1 MLPYILIALAVFFG
15 AILAVLWRA
24 RKWPTAPKWVI
35 GLGVLVTAG
44 GIVLSLMAIGKVGDA
59 LARMSRPATE
69 GTVISSQVV
78 GERSFAPEIVYEF
91 FVDSVRYTG
100 STDRHVPLFG
110 NKRRTREV
118 AEKEVSAYPPGREVV
133 VFYNPVNPGESTIM
147 PEPRW
152 NHIAQA
158 GLGLF
163 LCFGGIVLML
173 LPRRTRQ
180 GARD

>member
-1 MLPYILIALAVFFG
+1 MLPYILISIAVFLG
-15 AILAVLWRA
+15 AILAVLWHA
-24 RKWPTAPKWVI
+24 RKWPTAPKWVN

-44 GIVLSLMAIGKVGDA
+44 GIVLSLVASEKVSDA
-59 LARMSRPATE
+59 LARMSRPVTE
-69 GTVISSQVV
+69 GTVISSRVV
-78 GERSFAPEIVYEF
+78 GERSFAPEIVYAF

-118 AEKEVSAYPPGREVV
+118 AEKEVSAYPPGRTVT
-133 VFYNPVNPGESTIM
+133 VFYDPVNPAESTIM

-158 GLGLF
+158 GLGVF
-163 LCFGGIVLML
+163 LCFGGTVLIL
-173 LPRRTRQ
+173 LPRRNREV
-180 GARD
+180 ARD